1 MPLCV
6 DDTIVVNCTLG
17 GVSGN
22 KTPSEIEC
30 INQIL
35 QVSKVDFVLV
45 IEKETVFHSLSDMDF
60 HKKCQCVMVTGSGEP
75 DVATRLLL
83 RKLRTSMHVPV
94 CALVDPKLWVSEPS
108 IR

>member
-1 MPLCV
+1 MMFEGSRSSLHIRPAPRGTIIGPVPLCV

-45 IEKETVFHSLSDMDF
+45 IEETVFHSLLDMDF
-60 HKKCQCVMVTGSGEP
+60 HKNANV
-75 DVATRLLL
+75 
-83 RKLRTSMHVPV
+83 
-94 CALVDPKLWVSEPS
+94 LW
-108 IR
+108 